1 MRPMVVS
8 YGVLSYMDSLPSGL
22 ITNMLMARS
31 PGDEKYK
38 QKNWMTA
45 GSTGIW
51 GMCDLLA
58 C

>member
-1 MRPMVVS
+1 M
-8 YGVLSYMDSLPSGL
+8 
-22 ITNMLMARS
+22 TNMLMARS
-31 PGDEKYK
+31 PGDKKYK

-45 GSTGIW
+45 GFTGIR